1 MSKFKIVSRIDFK
14 SNPVFNFVDLLL
26 IGSLSTFQCFF
37 IVFFIWQCFMVLDN
51 ILKISDIAHDPP
63 NSASL
68 SSHVV
73 TDILN
78 LLFPYDVFIMFHT

>member
-14 SNPVFNFVDLLL
+14 SNPVLNFVDLLL

-51 ILKISDIAHDPP
+51 ILKISDIAQDPP